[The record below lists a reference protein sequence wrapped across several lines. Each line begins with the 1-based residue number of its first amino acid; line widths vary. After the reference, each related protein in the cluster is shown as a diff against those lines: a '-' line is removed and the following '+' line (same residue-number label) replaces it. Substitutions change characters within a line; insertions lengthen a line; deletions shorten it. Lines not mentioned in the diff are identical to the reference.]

1 MNINSVTLQHN
12 KEFIMC
18 YFLFNGFIDVKS
30 SKAFDTRGI
39 LSSPASDVH

>member
-1 MNINSVTLQHN
+1 MNINRVTLQHN

-30 SKAFDTRGI
+30 SKAFDRRGI
-39 LSSPASDVH
+39 LSTLASDVH